1 MEARCPHRAPNSPL
15 LLPLRDQFFLRRTRH
30 LLALFF
36 LLPLLACA
44 APVAFDIPAQPA
56 SDALLAFSQQARVD
70 VLFPSDDLRQV
81 RSSAVHGR
89 LEPDAALTRLLQPT
103 GFHARRTAQGTFVV
117 ARSAAPTGS
126 IKGRLLTP
134 DSVPATD
141 VEISIPELGA
151 STFSNRDGEF
161 DLPNLPPGTYR
172 LLIRPGN
179 HRPLEIA
186 NVVVEPRRVSNI
198 ETHTLSSADGIVQ
211 LAPRIVEGKFY
222 RRWRDRS
229 EEDFQPQRAAGNLD
243 LPRSADD
250 ALPYTIYDRQ
260 QIARSGAVNLNG
272 FLQRYILDA
281 HSSEPPPEQRGRGD
295 LFESGS
301 FNLPLRGFASDET
314 IILVNGR
321 RMPEI
326 LVVDQ
331 RTPPPDVNFI
341 PVSLV
346 DRVEVLPVSASA
358 LYSGNPVG
366 GVINIV
372 LRPTVTRTELTT
384 TYSNALADYD
394 APQFTASLQHG
405 ESFLDDKLRIRF
417 STTVTES
424 TPPVES
430 ELGYIRRHSPARTTP
445 ADLLYRATPNIVS
458 LDGSPLFG
466 PGTSPVTSVAPGSA
480 SANQLAA
487 FAGREGVRNPDLF
500 DLPSGL
506 ANSFDSSDF
515 VYGRRQRGR
524 SYFASAVYDVSE
536 WLQLGVDAIYS
547 RSVVHRGADLFRG
560 TLTLSA
566 DSPLNPFAQDVLVTL
581 NETAPAL
588 GRHYGEARVDFYSVV
603 GGVLAKFPRDWR
615 VSLDAQYGHSITR
628 YRGIQGTDSEA
639 WRRLVDTG
647 AYNPLRDTQLHAPP
661 AAFYDEV
668 IVFYGAKDRFVTLGD
683 YQTFDTAVRVTNQS
697 IPLPTGSGAVN
708 FGGDYRVNQLAG
720 YTSELRNGRGELVES
735 PVRFT
740 GRTVERVSVFGE
752 LLAPV
757 VAPHVLPS
765 WIREIQTDLAARYVV
780 SDSAQESNLAPTAG
794 LKFDFAG
801 GFSLRGS
808 VSTSNRFPTPFMSRR
823 VSGGAGPGGGEVT
836 LEDISDPRFG
846 GERYGVQ
853 SSIAQN
859 PNLRSEANITRT
871 VGILLQRGDVHRFRF
886 SADFSDTRKADELFT
901 LDAQGAVNL
910 EADFPERIRRSPAT
924 GRIEHVLTGP
934 INLAERHSQSWSTAA
949 DYAWTES
956 FGGRLDLYTRWSY
969 FPRYETKTF
978 PDSPTIDQIRAPDGT
993 LSLLEHRLNF
1003 GGSWSNR
1010 LLGFGVDGHYY
1021 HSRRLPVA
1029 LWPAQ
1034 HRRTIDPY
1042 LQFDAY
1048 VQADL
1053 TKWIP
1058 WKNPRVGLRG
1068 QLRVDNLFDA
1078 APPYFAADPIR
1089 AGVQPYTDWRRQTYA
1104 FTLQATF

>member
-1 MEARCPHRAPNSPL
+1 MTPSRPRLRAAFRS
-15 LLPLRDQFFLRRTRH
+15 
-30 LLALFF
+30 LAFIF
-36 LLPLLACA
+36 LLPLLAPA
-44 APVAFDIPAQPA
+44 APLVFDIPAQPA
-56 SDALLAFSQQARVD
+56 ADALLAFSQQARVD
-70 VLFPSDDLRQV
+70 VLFPSDELRQV
-81 RSSAVHGR
+81 HSTAVRGQ
-89 LEPDAALTRLLQPT
+89 LEPDAALTRLLQQT
-103 GFHARRTAQGTFVV
+103 GFHARRTAHGTFIV
-117 ARSAAPTGS
+117 ARSAAPGGS

-134 DSVPATD
+134 ESTPATK
-141 VEISIPELGA
+141 VEISIPELRA
-151 STFSNRDGEF
+151 TTFSDLNGEF
-161 DLPNLPPGTYR
+161 DLPNLPPGIHR
-172 LLIRPGN
+172 LVIRGEN
-179 HRPLEIA
+179 YRPLEIA
-186 NVVVEPRRVSNI
+186 NIVVEPRRVSNI
-198 ETHTLSSADGIVQ
+198 ETHTLSPADGIVQ
-211 LAPRIVEGKFY
+211 LAPQIVEGKFF

-243 LPRSADD
+243 LPRSVDD
-250 ALPYTIYDRQ
+250 VLPYTIYDRQ

-281 HSSEPPPEQRGRGD
+281 NSTTPPPEQGGTQN

-326 LVVDQ
+326 LVVDR

-384 TYSNALADYD
+384 TYTNALASYD
-394 APQFTASLQHG
+394 APQFTTSLQHG
-405 ESFLDDKLRIRF
+405 ESFLADKLRVRF
-417 STTVTES
+417 SATVTES

-430 ELGYIRRHSPARTTP
+430 ELGYIRRHSPARTSPTE
-445 ADLLYRATPNIVS
+445 LLYRATPNILS
-458 LDGSPLFG
+458 ADGAPLFG
-466 PGTSPVTSVAPGSA
+466 PGTSSVTSVAPGA
-480 SANQLAA
+480 EAANQLAA
-487 FAGREGVRNPDLF
+487 FTGREGVRNTDLF
-500 DLPSGL
+500 DLRQGL
-506 ANSFDSSDF
+506 TNSFDSSDF

-536 WLQLGVDAIYS
+536 WLQFGLDAIYS
-547 RSVVHRGADLFRG
+547 HSVVHRGADVFRG
-560 TLTLSA
+560 TLALSS
-566 DSPLNPFAQDVLVTL
+566 DSPLNPFANDVLVTL
-581 NETAPAL
+581 NETAPNL
-588 GRHYGEARVDFYSVV
+588 GPHYGEARVDFYSIVA
-603 GGVLAKFPRDWR
+603 GVLAKFPRDWR
-615 VSLDAQYGHSITR
+615 VSLDAQYGHSLTR
-628 YRGIQGTDSEA
+628 YRGIQGTDADA
-639 WRRLVDTG
+639 WQQLVDTG
-647 AYNPLRDTQLHAPP
+647 RYNPLRDTQLHAPP
-661 AAFYDEV
+661 DAFYDEV
-668 IVFYGAKDRFVTLGD
+668 IVFYGGRDRFVTLGD

-708 FGGDYRVNQLAG
+708 FGADYRVNQLAG
-720 YTSELRNGRGELVES
+720 HTSELRNGRGELVES
-735 PVRFT
+735 PARFS

-765 WIREIQTDLAARYVV
+765 WIHEIQTDLAARYVV

-794 LKFDFAG
+794 LKFDFGG

-823 VSGGAGPGGGEVT
+823 VSGGAGPGGGEVE
-836 LEDISDPRFG
+836 LVNIRDPRFP
-846 GERYGVQ
+846 GEQYGVNA
-853 SSIAQN
+853 SIAQN

-871 VGILLQRGDVHRFRF
+871 IGFLVQRGEVHRFRL

-901 LDAQGAVNL
+901 LDAQAAINL
-910 EADFPERIRRSPAT
+910 EADFPDRIRRSPTT

-978 PDSPTIDQIRAPDGT
+978 PDSPTIDHIRTPDGT
-993 LSLLEHRLNF
+993 LPLLEHRLNF

-1010 LLGFGVDGHYY
+1010 VFGFGIDGHYY
-1021 HSRRLPVA
+1021 HSRRLPVEF
-1029 LWPAQ
+1029 WSAQ
-1034 HRRTIDPY
+1034 HSRTIDPY

-1058 WKNPRVGLRG
+1058 WKNPRHGLRG
-1068 QLRVDNLFDA
+1068 QLRVNNLFDA
-1078 APPYFAADPIR
+1078 APPFYAADSIR
-1089 AGVQPYTDWRRQTYA
+1089 SGVQPYSDWRRQTYA

>member
-1 MEARCPHRAPNSPL
+1 MPSPRAKLPL
-15 LLPLRDQFFLRRTRH
+15 LLISPPPLVRAALHVLTFL
-30 LLALFF
+30 F
-36 LLPLLACA
+36 LLPFLSLA
-44 APVAFDIPAQPA
+44 APIAFDIPSQPA
-56 SDALLAFSQQARVD
+56 ADALLAFSQQARVD

-81 RSSAVHGR
+81 QSTGLYGN
-89 LEPDAALTRLLQPT
+89 LEPDAALTRLLQHT
-103 GFHARRTAQGTFVV
+103 GFHARRTSPDTFIV
-117 ARSAAPTGS
+117 ARSAAPTGL

-134 DSVPATD
+134 ESAPAAE

-151 STFSNRDGEF
+151 TTLSNRDGEF
-161 DLPNLPPGTYR
+161 DLSNLPPGTYR
-172 LLIRPGN
+172 LLIRSDS
-179 HRPLEIA
+179 HRPLEVA

-243 LPRSADD
+243 LPRSAND

-272 FLQRYILDA
+272 FLQRYVLDGNA
-281 HSSEPPPEQRGRGD
+281 TEPPLEQSNHD
-295 LFESGS
+295 LFRSGS
-301 FNLPLRGFASDET
+301 SNLPLRGFASDET

-326 LVVDQ
+326 LVVDE

-372 LRPTVTRTELTT
+372 LRPTVTRTEVTT
-384 TYSNALADYD
+384 TYTNALADYD

-405 ESFLDDKLRIRF
+405 ESLLQDKLRVRF
-417 STTVTES
+417 SATITES

-430 ELGYIRRHSPARTTP
+430 ELGYIRRHSAARTTP
-445 ADLLYRATPNIVS
+445 AELLYRATPNLLS
-458 LDGSPLFG
+458 ADGSALFG
-466 PGTSPVTSVAPGSA
+466 PGTSSFTSVAPGSEA
-480 SANQLAA
+480 ANHLAA
-487 FAGREGVRNPDLF
+487 FAGRAGVRNTDLF
-500 DLPSGL
+500 NLPQGL
-506 ANSFDSSDF
+506 ANSFESSDF

-524 SYFASAVYDVSE
+524 SYFASAIYDASE
-536 WLQLGVDAIYS
+536 WLQFGLDAIYS
-547 RSVVHRGADLFRG
+547 RSVVHRGADVFRG
-560 TLTLSA
+560 TLALPA
-566 DSPLNPFAQDVLVTL
+566 DSPLNPFAQDVIVTL

-588 GRHYGEARVDFYSVV
+588 GPHYGEARVDFYSLVA
-603 GGVLAKFPRDWR
+603 GVLAKLPRDWR
-615 VSLDAQYGHSITR
+615 VSLDAQYGHSLTR
-628 YRGIQGTDSEA
+628 YRGVQGTDADA
-639 WRRLVDTG
+639 WQRLVDTG
-647 AYNPLRDTQLHAPP
+647 RYNPLRDTQLHAPP
-661 AAFYDEV
+661 DAFYDDV

-708 FGGDYRVNQLAG
+708 FGADYRVNQLASH
-720 YTSELRNGRGELVES
+720 TSELRNGRGELVE
-735 PVRFT
+735 PATRFT
-740 GRTVERVSVFGE
+740 GRTVERISVFGE

-765 WIREIQTDLAARYVV
+765 WIREIQSDLAARYVV

-794 LKFDFAG
+794 LKIDFAA

-823 VSGGAGPGGGEVT
+823 VSTGAGPGGGEVE
-836 LEDISDPRFG
+836 LANIRDPQFG
-846 GERYGVQ
+846 GEEYGVN
-853 SSIAQN
+853 SSVAQN

-871 VGILLQRGDVHRFRF
+871 VGFLVQRGEVHRFRF

-901 LDAQGAVNL
+901 LNAQSAVNL
-910 EADFPERIRRSPAT
+910 EADFPDRVRRSPVT

-969 FPRYETKTF
+969 FPRYDTKTF
-978 PDSPTIDQIRAPDGT
+978 PDSPTVDQIRHPDGT
-993 LSLLEHRLNF
+993 NVSLLEHRVNF
-1003 GGSWSNR
+1003 GGSWSR
-1010 LLGFGVDGHYY
+1010 RHIGFGVDGHYY
-1021 HSRRLPVA
+1021 HSRRLEPR
-1029 LWPAQ
+1029 LWSAQ

-1042 LQFDAY
+1042 LQLDAY

-1058 WKNPRVGLRG
+1058 WPNPRFGLRG
-1068 QLRVDNLFDA
+1068 QLRVNNLFDA
-1078 APPYFAADPIR
+1078 APPYYAADSIR